1 MPIEA
6 KRVPQYYDA
15 MKLNFRFLGRFSED
29 LAGIALPEEFTEG
42 LDVKALRCLV
52 ADIVPSSAPRIQS
65 CMIAVNTEY
74 VDNNHVLEPGDE
86 VAFLPPVSGG

>member
-1 MPIEA
+1 
-6 KRVPQYYDA
+6 

-29 LAGIALPEEFTEG
+29 LAEIGLPQDFVEG
-42 LDVKALRCLV
+42 LDVKALRRLV
-52 ADIVPSSAPRIQS
+52 SDLAPHVASRIQS

-74 VDNNHVLEPGDE
+74 VDNDHVLGHGDE